1 MTDLSTLAL
10 PVLPLRNGIVF
21 PNMVVTVSIESDEA
35 RRAVAAAESAGGRL
49 LLVPRIE
56 DDFASVGTIAE
67 IQEVQHGDVTAVLI
81 AGVQRATIGIG
92 QPGSSEG
99 AVGRSAPGRR
109 VHPHNAF

>member
-21 PNMVVTVSIESDEA
+21 PNMVVTVSI
-35 RRAVAAAESAGGRL
+35 ESAGGRL

-109 VHPHNAF
+109 VHPHDAF